1 MKGVARNEVWA
12 WRGAA
17 KELPY
22 LVASRMVL
30 DLKETTSETVP
41 MPGLH
46 STDRQVVRYMSLRPH
61 HPQVTAAAKAGF
73 SERSA
78 RRIDS
83 DPRLPT
89 QSVKTREWR
98 TRQDPLTHV
107 WPRAEEMLKT
117 IPGIQAISILE
128 VLQEEYGPDTVP
140 DSLRRTLER
149 RVANWQALHGEDK
162 EVFFPQRHDAGRQGL
177 SDFTVADELAV
188 TIGGQPFQHR
198 LYHFRL
204 AFSGWEDARVI
215 LGGESFSA
223 IAEGLQ
229 DALWK
234 LGGVPAEHRTDS
246 LSAAFKN
253 LAQDAQLDLTRRYQN
268 LSKHYNMEATRNNPG
283 ESHENGSIEA
293 ANRHIK
299 TRIDQALRRRGSRD
313 FADLSEYRR
322 FIADLC
328 ARYNARRK
336 KAVDI
341 ERAVLRPLP
350 LRRTT
355 DFASTTVP
363 VTRNSTISVDRILY
377 SVPSRLIGCTLEIH
391 LYDDRLEAFLGAT
404 LVATLVRLRVKAPER
419 GHQIDYHDVIG
430 TLRRKPQALRNLIYR
445 DALFPRPA
453 YARAWAALDAG
464 RSAKQACRDMVGLL
478 DLAANGACEAALA
491 ERLDAILDAGALPDI
506 DALKAEFAPK
516 TKPPA
521 DVTIPLPDLAAYNQ
535 LLPSG
540 GEVRP

>member
-1 MKGVARNEVWA
+1 
-12 WRGAA
+12 
-17 KELPY
+17 
-22 LVASRMVL
+22 MVL
-30 DLKETTSETVP
+30 DSLETTSDTDP
-41 MPGLH
+41 MPGH
-46 STDRQVVRYMSLRPH
+46 HITDRQVVRYMSLRPH
-61 HPQVTAAAKAGF
+61 HPQATASAKAGF

-83 DPRLPT
+83 DPRLPSQT
-89 QSVKTREWR
+89 AKTRDWR
-98 TRQDPLTHV
+98 TRQDPLADV
-107 WPRAEEMLKT
+107 WLRAEEMLKA
-117 IPGIQAISILE
+117 IPGIMAITIFE
-128 VLQEEYGPDTVP
+128 VLQEEYGPDEVP
-140 DSLRRTLER
+140 DSIRRTLER
-149 RVANWQALHGEDK
+149 RVAKWQALHGEEK

-188 TIGGQPFQHR
+188 TIAGQPFRHR

-204 AFSGWEDARVI
+204 AYSGWEDARVI

-253 LAQDAQLDLTRRYQN
+253 LAPDAQLDLTHRYQN
-268 LSKHYNMEATRNNPG
+268 LSKHYNMDATRNNPG

-299 TRIDQALRRRGSRD
+299 TRLEQALLRRGNRD

-322 FIADLC
+322 CIADLC

-336 KAVDI
+336 KAVEI

-350 LRRTT
+350 VRRTT
-355 DFASTTVP
+355 DFASTTVS

-377 SVPSRLIGCTLEIH
+377 SVPSRLIGCRLEIH

-404 LVATLVRLRVKAPER
+404 LVATLVRLRVKAPDR

-430 TLRRKPQALRNLIYR
+430 TLRRKPQALRYLIYR

-464 RSAKQACRDMVGLL
+464 CSAKQACRDMVGLL

-491 ERLDAILDAGALPDI
+491 ERLDAILDAGTLPDI

-521 DVTIPLPDLAAYNQ
+521 DVTIPLPDLAAYNR

-540 GEVRP
+540 GGVRP

>member
-1 MKGVARNEVWA
+1 MDP
-12 WRGAA
+12 
-17 KELPY
+17 L
-22 LVASRMVL
+22 
-30 DLKETTSETVP
+30 ETTSDTDP

-46 STDRQVVRYMSLRPH
+46 ITDRQVVRYMSLRPH
-61 HPQVTAAAKAGF
+61 HPQATASAKAGF

-83 DPRLPT
+83 DPRLPS
-89 QSVKTREWR
+89 QAAKTRDWR
-98 TRQDPLTHV
+98 TRLDPLANV
-107 WPRAEEMLKT
+107 WLRAEEMLKA
-117 IPGIQAISILE
+117 IPGIMAITIFE
-128 VLQEEYGPDTVP
+128 VLQEEYGPDEVP
-140 DSLRRTLER
+140 DSIRRTLER
-149 RVANWQALHGEDK
+149 RVAKWQALHGEDK

-188 TIGGQPFQHR
+188 TIAGQPFRHR

-204 AFSGWEDARVI
+204 AYSGWEDARVI

-253 LAQDAQLDLTRRYQN
+253 LALDAQLDLTNRYQN
-268 LSKHYNMEATRNNPG
+268 LSRHYNMDATRNNPG

-293 ANRHIK
+293 ANGHIK
-299 TRIDQALRRRGSRD
+299 TRLDQALRRRGNRD
-313 FADLSEYRR
+313 FADLAEYRR
-322 FIADLC
+322 FIDDLC
-328 ARYNARRK
+328 ARHNARRK
-336 KAVDI
+336 KAVEI
-341 ERAVLRPLP
+341 ERAVLGKLP
-350 LRRTT
+350 PRRTT
-355 DFASTTVP
+355 DFASTTVS

-391 LYDDRLEAFLGAT
+391 LYDDRLEAFLGGT
-404 LVATLVRLRVKAPER
+404 LVATLVRLRVKAPDRSR
-419 GHQIDYHDVIG
+419 GHQIDYHHVIG
-430 TLRRKPQALRNLIYR
+430 TLRRKPQALRYLIYR

-506 DALKAEFAPK
+506 DALKTEFAPK
-516 TKPPA
+516 TKPPD
-521 DVTIPLPDLAAYNQ
+521 DVTIPLPDLAAYNS

-540 GEVRP
+540 GEARP

>member
-1 MKGVARNEVWA
+1 M
-12 WRGAA
+12 
-17 KELPY
+17 
-22 LVASRMVL
+22 
-30 DLKETTSETVP
+30 DLLETTSDTDP

-46 STDRQVVRYMSLRPH
+46 ITDHQVIRYMSLRSF
-61 HPQVTAAAKAGF
+61 HPQVTAAVKSGF

-78 RRIDS
+78 RRIDT
-83 DPRLPT
+83 DPHLPS
-89 QSVKTREWR
+89 QSPKTRDWR
-98 TRQDPLTHV
+98 TRQDPLADV
-107 WPRAEEMLKT
+107 WPRAEAMLKT
-117 IPGIQAISILE
+117 IPGVMAITIFE
-128 VLQEEYGPDTVP
+128 VLQDEFGPDAVP
-140 DSLRRTLER
+140 DSIRRTLER
-149 RVANWQALHGEDK
+149 RVANWQALYGDDK
-162 EVFFPQRHDAGRQGL
+162 EVFFPQRHEPGRQGL

-188 TIGGQPFQHR
+188 TIAGQPFRHR

-234 LGGVPAEHRTDS
+234 LGGVPTEHRTDS

-253 LAQDAQLDLTRRYQN
+253 LALDAQLDLTRRYQN
-268 LSKHYNMEATRNNPG
+268 LSRHYNMEATRNNPG

-293 ANRHIK
+293 ANGHIK
-299 TRIDQALRRRGSRD
+299 TRLDQALRRRGNRE
-313 FADLSEYRR
+313 FADLAEYRR

-328 ARYNARRK
+328 TRHNARRK
-336 KAVDI
+336 KAI
-341 ERAVLRPLP
+341 ETERAVLRRLP
-350 LRRTT
+350 ARRTT

-377 SVPSRLIGCTLEIH
+377 TVPSRLIGCTLEIH
-391 LYDDRLEAFLGAT
+391 IYDDRLEAFLGPT

-419 GHQIDYHDVIG
+419 GHQIDYHHVIG
-430 TLRRKPQALRNLIYR
+430 TLRRKPQALRYLIYR

-464 RSAKQACRDMVGLL
+464 LPPKQACRDMVGLL

-491 ERLDAILDAGALPDI
+491 ERLDAILDAGALPDVG
-506 DALKAEFAPK
+506 ALKADFAP
-516 TKPPA
+516 TIKPPA
-521 DVTIPLPDLAAYNQ
+521 DVSIPPPDLAAYNT

-540 GEVRP
+540 GEVKP